1 MEDKYL
7 IQMLRGISDWSFSV
21 IAEKIGGHQSN
32 LSNLVKN
39 GNPNLGK
46 ASRKLATQEL
56 HQIIQEKLDERL
68 DEKHLDEVIYIYS
81 IILVWR
87 GDLSSACWDVF
98 GGIYPPKNWD
108 EGIEKFSEKYQKAL
122 NEDGIDLSIDTSF
135 EGEWIYPA
143 GLWDPN
149 ISQEIRDA
157 AEEERIEDQI
167 FQFNWAIAH
176 AMQKEIEAHPDWPL
190 FQRAV
195 QLWIMVEY
203 Q

>member
-1 MEDKYL
+1 MIEDKYL
-7 IQMLRGISDWSFSV
+7 IQMLRGISGWSLSE

-39 GNPNLGK
+39 GQPNLGK

-56 HQIIQEKLDERL
+56 HQIIQEKLDEVL
-68 DEKHLDEVIYIYS
+68 DEKHTEEIVYIYS
-81 IILVWR
+81 QLLVWNSI
-87 GDLSSACWDVF
+87 SSAFWTVF
-98 GGIYPPKNWD
+98 DGIYPPKNWD
-108 EGIEKFSEKYQKAL
+108 EGIEKFPEKYQKAL
-122 NEDGIDLSIDTSF
+122 NDCGVDLSIDASF

-143 GLWDPN
+143 GLWDTD

-157 AEEERIEDQI
+157 AEEEDLEEQI
-167 FQFNWAIAH
+167 SQFNWNIARVV
-176 AMQKEIEAHPDWPL
+176 QEKVEGHPDWPF

-195 QLWIMVEY
+195 QLWYIVEY